1 MHAQSRGCSRERAGS
16 RRGTGWEK
24 GLCDPGT
31 LLGCSITGE
40 LIEQEVVEWEARW
53 HLFLGEGMGEE
64 GGAGTDGVWLAK
76 S

>member
-1 MHAQSRGCSRERAGS
+1 MRWS
-16 RRGTGWEK
+16 
-24 GLCDPGT
+24 
-31 LLGCSITGE
+31 SITGE

-64 GGAGTDGVWLAK
+64 GGAGTDGVWLSK